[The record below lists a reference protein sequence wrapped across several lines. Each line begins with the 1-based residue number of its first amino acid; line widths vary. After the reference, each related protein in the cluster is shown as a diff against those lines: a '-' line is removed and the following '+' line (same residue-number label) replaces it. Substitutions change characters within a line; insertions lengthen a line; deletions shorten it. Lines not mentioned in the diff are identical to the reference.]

1 MAFNRDYSGMVGF
14 CARLSLQI
22 FKQVAVLRLGAVLRQ
37 PNSYDKWEIMAFIS
51 QERDRRE

>member
-1 MAFNRDYSGMVGF
+1 MVGF

-22 FKQVAVLRLGAVLRQ
+22 FKQVAVLRLGAVMRQ
-37 PNSYDKWEIMAFIS
+37 PNSYDKWEITAFIS